1 MRRSCPPVGPRP
13 VVPSRPDGDTAPAA
27 RFVLWPLP
35 DFALFPFAGFLDKL
49 RFSADEHDLSRQ
61 RQVQWTVAGDA
72 HKVRS
77 SCGVTVHVDTPLA
90 AIDWPA
96 WDHLVVFGC
105 RTTAASQALAA
116 TCAPALREAA
126 RLGVNLV
133 AIDNASFVLAEA
145 GLLQGREVAVHWR
158 HAQEF
163 RDAYPQIPVR
173 PEQIYWV
180 DGPRVTCAGGA
191 TAVDVAAELLSRHLG
206 PSQALKGLADMLVDE
221 ARGAAHRLRSL
232 QAEPQAGRHLE
243 RAMVVLRASLEH
255 PPAIQALADHLGL
268 GRRHLD
274 RLFTERLG
282 TTAHGYLQRLRLAQ
296 AQWRLLNSSRSLA
309 QIALEVGCSSPAQ
322 LSRLFQTEL
331 GMSATAWRR
340 QWRQKVL
347 QNPLPHD
354 LP

>member
-1 MRRSCPPVGPRP
+1 MVPQRVARSDETTPL
-13 VVPSRPDGDTAPAA
+13 PSTPEPQGGEAPA

-61 RQVQWTVAGDA
+61 RRVQWTVVGQAEW
-72 HKVRS
+72 VRA
-77 SCGVTVHVDTPLA
+77 SCGVTVQVDSPLTGL
-90 AIDWPA
+90 DWLA
-96 WDHLVVFGC
+96 WDHLVIFGA
-105 RTTAASQALAA
+105 RTTVASQALAA
-116 TCAPALREAA
+116 RCAPALREAA
-126 RLGVNLV
+126 RLGLNLV

-191 TAVDVAAELLSRHLG
+191 TAVDVAADLLSRHLG
-206 PSQALKGLADMLVDE
+206 PARALKGLADMLVDE
-221 ARGAAHRLRSL
+221 ARGGAHRLRSL
-232 QAEPQAGRHLE
+232 QAEPHAGRHLE
-243 RAMVVLRASLEH
+243 RAMAVLRTSLEQ
-255 PPAIQALADHLGL
+255 PPSMQALADQLGL

-274 RLFTERLG
+274 RLFAERLG
-282 TTAHGYLQRLRLAQ
+282 TTAHGYLQRLRLAH
-296 AQWRLLNSSRSLA
+296 AQWRLLNTSRSLA

-322 LSRLFQTEL
+322 LSRLFQSEL
-331 GMSATAWRR
+331 GLSATAWRR
-340 QWRQKVL
+340 QWRQKVQQEL
-347 QNPLPHD
+347 GA
-354 LP
+354 